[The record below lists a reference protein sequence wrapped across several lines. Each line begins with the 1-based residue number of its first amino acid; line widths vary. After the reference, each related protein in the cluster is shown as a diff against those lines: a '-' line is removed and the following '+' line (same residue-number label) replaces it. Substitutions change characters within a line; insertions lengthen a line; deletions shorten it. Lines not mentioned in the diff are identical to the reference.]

1 MTLPQTHPAMVGSSE
16 TPPRPRPPKPVHRIR
31 DDREAIETAHALAE
45 TVKAGASERDRE
57 RRLPWEE
64 IEAYTASGLG
74 AITIPRSHGGTGA
87 SFETLTKVFEILCAV
102 DPAFG
107 QIPQNHF
114 GVLALVDDIGNEAQ
128 KTRIYSDVL
137 AGYRIGNAGPAN
149 II

>member
-1 MTLPQTHPAMVGSSE
+1 M
-16 TPPRPRPPKPVHRIR
+16 
-31 DDREAIETAHALAE
+31 
-45 TVKAGASERDRE
+45 
-57 RRLPWEE
+57 
-64 IEAYTASGLG
+64 
-74 AITIPRSHGGTGA
+74 
-87 SFETLTKVFEILCAV
+87 FEILCTA